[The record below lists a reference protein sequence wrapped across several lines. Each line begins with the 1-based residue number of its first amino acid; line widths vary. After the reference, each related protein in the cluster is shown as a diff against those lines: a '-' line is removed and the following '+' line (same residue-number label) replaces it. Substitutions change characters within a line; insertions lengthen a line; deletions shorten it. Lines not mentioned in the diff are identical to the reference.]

1 MNKLSNQLQRSQD
14 QERSAIKV
22 LDEERN
28 QYEMRVNQA
37 KREMDRLE
45 QQFASQL
52 QYYSQK
58 ESSQNHLDKENRAL
72 LSKLAKL
79 EANEQ
84 SFK

>member
-1 MNKLSNQLQRSQD
+1 MSNQLQRSQD